1 MMLIKTTTTM
11 PSWLFSTCQK
21 PLIINTQYCSEP
33 VWRHLHLLYR
43 GFPLIGQTFVH
54 SSTVNAVTSSD
65 PDWTSWLTRKR
76 LKKEIK
82 KKSFI
87 SEDINGFIIYHWLCE
102 KCTVVQH
109 WSKERWKKQVK
120 MLLSVREWR
129 VEKGKS
135 AAESLKLSD
144 LH

>member
-1 MMLIKTTTTM
+1 ML
-11 PSWLFSTCQK
+11 
-21 PLIINTQYCSEP
+21 
-33 VWRHLHLLYR
+33 LHH
-43 GFPLIGQTFVH
+43 QT
-54 SSTVNAVTSSD
+54 
-65 PDWTSWLTRKR
+65 LTGRADQHVKG
-76 LKKEIK
+76 LKKK
-82 KKSFI
+82 FKKSFI

-120 MLLSVREWR
+120 MLLSVRERR